1 MRIDRYTKFVL
12 TIIAACLVWL
22 SLGGPVVL
30 PTAQAQSNQV
40 VIAGWIS
47 NDGKLHSLWAPAP
60 GADGVPVSVIY
71 TTR

>member
-22 SLGGPVVL
+22 SLGGPTVL

-40 VIAGWIS
+40 VIAGWIG
-47 NDGKLHSLWAPAP
+47 NDGRLHPLSAPLAA
-60 GADGVPVSVIY
+60 ADGIPVSVVY
-71 TTR
+71 NTR